1 MYQFPAIAPFMV
13 IFTTIVVLI
22 LVIPFYRNYKLIAS
36 ISLVGFF
43 IAFYSLFNHS
53 EGLPFW
59 AKDMIF
65 ISGFSIYFIQLILF
79 VAMLINIISI
89 GYFGKVEEEKEEY
102 YLFLQ
107 VAVLGTITMIASQH
121 FAVFFIGLELLSIPL
136 YVMIGY
142 IRKNPANIEAS
153 IKYLILAA
161 ASTSFFLFGIA
172 LVYLVTGTMN
182 IFQVLSYINSTQP
195 SYLCLIGIGMILAA
209 LGFKLSLS
217 PFHMWT
223 PDVYQGA
230 SSPVTAFLATVSKGG
245 AFALLI
251 NLFANIYLQSG
262 RTIVIALIVVSGLS
276 MFIGN
281 LLALRQN
288 SLKRLLAC
296 SSIAHLGYLLV
307 PIIIG
312 GLTGIRSAIFYL
324 TAYFITTIGAF
335 TVIAILSNKGK
346 EIDSID
352 DFKGLYSKNKSLA
365 IVLSVMMFSFAGIPL
380 TAGFMSKFYI
390 LLIGVVNAQWL
401 LLWLLIINS
410 AIGLYYYLKVVFY
423 ILKPLPKIQNNK
435 SVILPF
441 GSAIVLSI
449 SLLIV
454 IWIGVA
460 PNGLLKIIYLF
471 YK

>member
-1 MYQFPAIAPFMV
+1 
-13 IFTTIVVLI
+13 
-22 LVIPFYRNYKLIAS
+22 
-36 ISLVGFF
+36 
-43 IAFYSLFNHS
+43 
-53 EGLPFW
+53 
-59 AKDMIF
+59 
-65 ISGFSIYFIQLILF
+65 
-79 VAMLINIISI
+79 
-89 GYFGKVEEEKEEY
+89 
-102 YLFLQ
+102 
-107 VAVLGTITMIASQH
+107 
-121 FAVFFIGLELLSIPL
+121 
-136 YVMIGY
+136 
-142 IRKNPANIEAS
+142 
-153 IKYLILAA
+153 
-161 ASTSFFLFGIA
+161 
-172 LVYLVTGTMN
+172 
-182 IFQVLSYINSTQP
+182 
-195 SYLCLIGIGMILAA
+195 
-209 LGFKLSLS
+209 
-217 PFHMWT
+217 
-223 PDVYQGA
+223 
-230 SSPVTAFLATVSKGG
+230 
-245 AFALLI
+245 
-251 NLFANIYLQSG
+251 
-262 RTIVIALIVVSGLS
+262 